1 MMTKNTVSRFFP
13 SLSLTRTSFIVSTWA
28 FAALLNSTSVSAL
41 ALSAEDFQPLVP
53 DKEQQAA
60 SIHVSRQLLLSHY
73 RKQPIDRVLSERIFE
88 NYLNALDSQRIYF
101 LASDVESFEPY
112 RYRLDGALKTGQLEP
127 GFNIYNNYEKRVI
140 ERLTYLLKMLDAGID
155 KLDFNKNESL
165 QTDRKDSPWLT
176 TKEEMD
182 DLWRKRLKSAV
193 LSLKL
198 SGKTDEEIMKT
209 LRTRYESQLNRVLQT
224 RSEDAF
230 QAYMNAFTGVYDPH
244 TAYFSPRTSENFNI
258 NMSLS
263 LEGIGAVLQSDNEYT
278 KVLRMVP
285 AGPADKQGQLSPAD
299 RIVGVGQGKT
309 GEIVDVIGWRLDEVV
324 DLIRGPKHSTVR
336 LEVIPA
342 GTKDE
347 NQTKVISIVRDKVKL
362 EEQAAQSKVME
373 IEKDGM
379 TKRIGVID
387 IPAFYA
393 DFKAMQEGDPNY
405 KSTTRDVKNL
415 LKELETEGIDG
426 LVIDLRNNGGGSLQ
440 EANMLTGLFIKEG
453 PTVQI
458 RNSRGV
464 DVLKDPDPELVYG
477 GPLVVLVNR
486 MSASASEIFAGA
498 IQDYGRGVIMG
509 SQTFGKGT
517 VQSVR
522 SLNHGQIKITQAKFY
537 RVSGASTQHKGVI
550 PDIELPSTIDKAEIG
565 EDALPEALPW
575 DAIEPVEHTKY
586 TSTSDILDQ
595 LKGRHEARFNATPE
609 YKLLLE
615 QIEFLKERRETTTLS
630 LNAAERERLQQELD
644 KKQLELINKSR
655 VIKGEKPFKTIEEK
669 EEHDNELAANPK
681 KDKEL
686 DFVAKE
692 GAEVILDL
700 IEFNQRFATHS
711 DNPAHYTLR

>member
-1 MMTKNTVSRFFP
+1 MMTQKKISRLLP
-13 SLSLTRTSFIVSTWA
+13 SFNLTRSSFLVGALAFSTL
-28 FAALLNSTSVSAL
+28 FNSVSVSAL
-41 ALSAEDFQPLVP
+41 VISDQDFQPLVP

-73 RKQPIDRVLSERIFE
+73 RKQPIDRTLSERIFV
-88 NYLNALDSQRIYF
+88 NYLDTLDSQRIYF
-101 LASDVESFEPY
+101 LAKDIEEFEPY
-112 RYRLDGALKTGQLEP
+112 RFRLDGALKTGQLEP
-127 GFNIYNNYEKRVI
+127 GFNMYNRYEKRVI
-140 ERLTYLLKMLDAGID
+140 ERLRYLLSMLDQGID
-155 KLDFNKNESL
+155 KLDFTKKESL
-165 QTDRKDSPWLT
+165 ATDRKESPWLT
-176 TKEEMD
+176 TEAEMD

-193 LSLKL
+193 LALKL
-198 SGKTDEEIMKT
+198 SGKTDQEILKT
-209 LRTRYESQLNRVLQT
+209 LKTRYQSQLNRVLQT
-224 RSEDAF
+224 RNEDAF

-244 TAYFSPRTSENFNI
+244 TTYFSPRTSENFNI

-285 AGPADKQGQLSPAD
+285 AGPADKQGQLRPAD
-299 RIVGVGQGKT
+299 RIVGVGQDKD
-309 GEIVDVIGWRLDEVV
+309 GEIIDVVGWRLDEVV

-347 NQTKVISIVRDKVKL
+347 NQTKIINIVRDKVKL
-362 EEQAAQSKVME
+362 EEQAAQSQV
-373 IEKDGM
+373 IEVEKEGV
-379 TKRIGVID
+379 TRRIGVIE

-393 DFKAMQEGDPNY
+393 DFKAMQQGDPNY
-405 KSTTRDVKNL
+405 KSTTRDVKEL
-415 LKELETEGIDG
+415 LKELEKDGVDG

-522 SLNHGQIKITQAKFY
+522 PLNHGQIKITQAKFY

-550 PDIELPSTIDKAEIG
+550 PDIELPSAIDKTEIG

-575 DAIEPVEHTKY
+575 DAIAPVEHTKY
-586 TSTSDILDQ
+586 TSTSDILDL
-595 LKGRHEARFNATPE
+595 LKSRHEARFNATE
-609 YKLLLE
+609 DYQLLLE
-615 QIEFLKERRETTTLS
+615 QIEFLNKRREMKTLS
-630 LNAAERERLQQELD
+630 LNEAERKKLKLEID
-644 KKQLELINKSR
+644 NKQLELVNKER
-655 VIKGEKPFKTIEEK
+655 VLKGEEPFKTIEDKEK
-669 EEHDNELAANPK
+669 HDEALAAEPK

-686 DFVAKE
+686 DFIAKE
-692 GAEVILDL
+692 SAEVILDL
-700 IEFNQRFATHS
+700 IEFNQRFAANEEKPTS
-711 DNPAHYTLR
+711 YILR

>member
-1 MMTKNTVSRFFP
+1 MMTKKTDYRFFP
-13 SLSLTRTSFIVSTWA
+13 SHSLRTTF
-28 FAALLNSTSVSAL
+28 LVSAL
-41 ALSAEDFQPLVP
+41 AFTSLLTSGSAFALATNTDDFQPLMP

-73 RKQPIDRVLSERIFE
+73 RKQPIDRNLSERIF
-88 NYLNALDSQRIYF
+88 NKYLDSLDSQRIYF
-101 LASDVESFEPY
+101 LASDIESFEPY
-112 RYRLDGALKTGQLEP
+112 RFRLDGALKTGQLSP
-127 GFNIYNNYEKRVI
+127 GFNIYNTYEQRVI
-140 ERLTYLLKMLDAGID
+140 ERLRYLLTMLDTGID
-155 KLDFNKNESL
+155 KLDFEKNESL
-165 QTDRKDSPWLT
+165 LTDRKDSPWLT

-198 SGKTDEEIMKT
+198 SGKTDKEILKT
-209 LRTRYESQLNRVLQT
+209 LKTRYESQLNRVLQT

-244 TAYFSPRTSENFNI
+244 TTYFSPRTSENFNI

-285 AGPADKQGQLSPAD
+285 AGPADKQGQLRPAD
-299 RIVGVGQGKT
+299 RIVGVGQGKE
-309 GEIVDVIGWRLDEVV
+309 GEIVDVVGWRLDEVV
-324 DLIRGPKHSTVR
+324 DLIRGPKHSIVR

-342 GTKDE
+342 GNKDE
-347 NQTKVISIVRDKVKL
+347 NQTKIINIVRDKVKL
-362 EEQAAQSKVME
+362 EEQAAQSQVME
-373 IEKDGM
+373 VEKNGQ
-379 TKRIGVID
+379 KHRIGIIE

-405 KSTTRDVKNL
+405 KSTTRDVKKL
-415 LKELETEGIDG
+415 LKELEQEGIDG
-426 LVIDLRNNGGGSLQ
+426 LVVDLRNNGGGSLQ
-440 EANMLTGLFIKEG
+440 EANMLTGLFIEEG

-498 IQDYGRGVIMG
+498 IQDYGRGVVMG

-550 PDIELPSTIDKAEIG
+550 PDIELPSTIDKTEIG

-575 DAIEPVEHTKY
+575 DAIDPVEHTKY
-586 TSTSDILDQ
+586 TSTSDVLSQ
-595 LKGRHEARFNATPE
+595 LKARHEQRFNATEE

-615 QIEFLKERRETTTLS
+615 QIEFLNERRAATTLS
-630 LNAAERERLQQELD
+630 LNEAERTKLKTELD
-644 KKQLELINKSR
+644 QKQLELVNKSR
-655 VIKGEKPFKTIEEK
+655 AIKGEKPFKSIEEK
-669 EEHDNELAANPK
+669 EEHDDQLAANPE

-686 DFVAKE
+686 DFIAKE
-692 GAEVILDL
+692 SAEVILDL
-700 IEFNQRFATHS
+700 IEFNQRVANS
-711 DNPAHYTLR
+711 GENVSYTLR